1 MFGYIL
7 CLLCFYFIL
16 ITILSII
23 YTYLRKT
30 IIKEHLSLFTGP
42 SSVDTAT
49 YHLDPLV
56 INDPVIRDKLFYK
69 TKIRAYKVDKRTK
82 KQKEKAKWAI
92 FKNVKKNRDHSI
104 DNPNLTEDERKQF
117 RREQKIR

>member
-1 MFGYIL
+1 MLGYIL
-7 CLLCFYFIL
+7 FLLCVYFIF
-16 ITILSII
+16 IFALSII
-23 YTYLRKT
+23 YIYLRKT
-30 IIKEHLSLFTGP
+30 IIREHLSLFTGP

-82 KQKEKAKWAI
+82 KQKEKEKWDI
-92 FKNVKKNRDHSI
+92 FKNVKKDRDTR
-104 DNPNLTEDERKQF
+104 NLTKAERIQF
-117 RREQKIR
+117 KREQKVR